1 LNEWTEFDIWKNVTP
16 SERKKVRSKIDAIP
30 YICIEAQ
37 RDIHN
42 ELKDKSSYIGKVLS
56 YIKYEDDDV
65 ATLEEMINSINE
77 TAVSKSEPLQS
88 LKDSLQGLNESF
100 LGASYTEIT
109 PFPKKIRD
117 LSKQFS
123 VHFGD
128 EENHSFSM
136 EYHGTGTRS
145 WASMLTVQSFL
156 GFMHERHDN
165 ENKALHPIIGAEE
178 PEAHLHPN
186 AQRTL

>member
-1 LNEWTEFDIWKNVTP
+1 
-16 SERKKVRSKIDAIP
+16 
-30 YICIEAQ
+30 
-37 RDIHN
+37 
-42 ELKDKSSYIGKVLS
+42 
-56 YIKYEDDDV
+56 
-65 ATLEEMINSINE
+65 MINSINE

-186 AQRTL
+186 AQRTLFKQLTSSQGQIILSTHSPYLSAMAEIEDIKSFIKKRMV